1 MSFYSSV
8 VLTSI
13 IRTSLAETTL
23 NAGINGAA
31 ITVDNVETMVNN
43 IKTTVAG
50 KGLSHR
56 QAIMK
61 FDKSIKMVNFE
72 LANKI

>member
-1 MSFYSSV
+1 MSFYFPL

-13 IRTSLAETTL
+13 IRTSLSETTL
-23 NAGINGAA
+23 NVGINGAA
-31 ITVDNVETMVNN
+31 ITVDIVETMVNN

-56 QAIMK
+56 QAIMT
-61 FDKSIKMVNFE
+61 FDKLIKMVNFE
-72 LANKI
+72 LGNKM

>member
-1 MSFYSSV
+1 MSFYFPL

-31 ITVDNVETMVNN
+31 ITVDNVETMINN
-43 IKTTVAG
+43 MKTTVAG

-56 QAIMK
+56 QAMK

>member
-1 MSFYSSV
+1 MSFYFPL

-13 IRTSLAETTL
+13 IRTSLAETTR
-23 NAGINGAA
+23 NVGINGAA
-31 ITVDNVETMVNN
+31 ITVDIVETMVNN

-56 QAIMK
+56 QAIMT
-61 FDKSIKMVNFE
+61 FDKSIKPGEF
-72 LANKI
+72 